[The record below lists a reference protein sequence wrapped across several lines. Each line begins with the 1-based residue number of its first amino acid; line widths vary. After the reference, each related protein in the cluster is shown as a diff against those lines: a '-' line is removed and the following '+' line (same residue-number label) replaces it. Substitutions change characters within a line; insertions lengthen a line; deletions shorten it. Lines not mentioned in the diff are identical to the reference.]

1 MKKKSPEKV
10 KPSLFSVIVFITL
23 IKIYVFFSMRVTYDR
38 KALRN
43 RPKRGSI
50 LIYNHYSNKD
60 HFLITSAIGYRRINY
75 VLSGYFYYN
84 PKLVKFL
91 NFVRAIKKEQFK
103 PDLLAIRKIK
113 KVIDQKGLVAISPTG
128 QVSIHGNSTYI
139 SPAIIK
145 LIRFCNCDVIGLQIR
160 GSHLCYPKWRTS
172 ERRCRIDTKFVVVLT
187 KEEIPTLTDEE
198 IYERVAQSIDIREYE
213 DQKVMKRVIK
223 GEGLMEGL
231 ENVLVVCPKCHQKY
245 TNVVNKNEMKCT
257 NCGNHVRMDQ
267 YGFLHGVTPEDKCFF
282 SEVEWYEYQK
292 EFFRKA
298 LHKPDFKLQNQ
309 VDLFSNIK
317 SQTTLDYVGSGVI
330 TLTNSELFY
339 EGTIAEEKVVK
350 YFKLDQLTQLPFAPA
365 SHFEVPDYDASFK
378 FVPTDNIKG
387 VMEWV
392 IAIDIMHEERHGNK

>member
-213 DQKVMKRVIK
+213 DQKVMKRDIK
-223 GEGLMEGL
+223 GEG
-231 ENVLVVCPKCHQKY
+231 
-245 TNVVNKNEMKCT
+245 
-257 NCGNHVRMDQ
+257 
-267 YGFLHGVTPEDKCFF
+267 LHGVTPEDKCFF

-298 LHKPDFKLQNQ
+298 LHEPDFKLQNQ